1 MTDRLAL
8 AVVDAARSLPP
19 RQVER
24 LAAELARHDR
34 ASDRARIT
42 VPAAVATPA
51 FRQAAYRILDAWRD
65 LPGEAVALALR
76 SAARAATVTRA
87 EQSIDVVWTGPQS
100 REVPVRLTRAVLLD
114 VIRAARERLIVVS
127 FTAYRVAMVV
137 EELAAAAAR
146 GVDVRLVLE
155 SPDPGGPVTRDA
167 TAAFASLGEAV
178 TFWVW
183 PAEQRPPLPV
193 GRAALHAK
201 AAIADDHSALVTS
214 ANLTGH
220 GINENMELGLLIHGG
235 LVPRRLSAHF
245 QQLMR
250 DRVLVTASADPTRGR

>member
-1 MTDRLAL
+1 
-8 AVVDAARSLPP
+8 VEAARSLPQ

-24 LAAELARHDR
+24 LAAELARHDG
-34 ASDRARIT
+34 ASDRARVT

-76 SAARAATVTRA
+76 CAASAAAITRA
-87 EQSIDVVWTGPQS
+87 EQSIDLVWTGPQT
-100 REVPVRLTRAVLLD
+100 REVPVRLTRAVLVD
-114 VIRAARERLIVVS
+114 VIRAAHERLIVVS
-127 FTAYRVAMVV
+127 FTAYRVAVVV

-155 SPDPGGPVTRDA
+155 SPDPGGPLTRDA
-167 TAAFASLGEAV
+167 ATAFASLGDAV
-178 TFWVW
+178 TFWIW
-183 PAEQRPPLPV
+183 PADQRPQLPAS
-193 GRAALHAK
+193 RAALHAK
-201 AAIADDHSALVTS
+201 AAIADNHTALVTS

-235 LVPRRLSAHF
+235 PVPRRLSAHF

-250 DRVLVTASADPTRGR
+250 DRVLVRAPD

>member
-1 MTDRLAL
+1 MTDRLAF
-8 AVVDAARSLPP
+8 AVVEAARSLPP

-24 LAAELARHDR
+24 LAVEFARHDR
-34 ASDRARIT
+34 ASDHARAT
-42 VPAAVATPA
+42 VPAAVATTA
-51 FRQAAYRILDAWRD
+51 FRQAAHRILDTWRD

-76 SAARAATVTRA
+76 CAARATAVTRA

-100 REVPVRLTRAVLLD
+100 REVPVRLTRAVLVD

-127 FTAYRVAMVV
+127 FTAYRVAVVV

-146 GVDVRLVLE
+146 GVDVRLILE
-155 SPDPGGPVTRDA
+155 SSHPGWPVTRDA
-167 TAAFASLGEAV
+167 AAAFASLGEAV

-201 AAIADDHSALVTS
+201 AAIADDHTALVTS

-235 LVPRRLSAHF
+235 PVPRRLSAHF

-250 DRVLVTASADPTRGR
+250 DQVLVRASD